1 MTWFY
6 TSNGTQSGPI
16 TQQELA
22 AKVQSGEVRATD
34 LIWKEGMSDWLPMN
48 QVPEF
53 SVGAVNTPS
62 QFGMPMAQPSA
73 YASSPRPHVTN
84 YLWQSIVVTL
94 LCCLPFGIVAI
105 VFAAK
110 VDGLV
115 AAGDIAGAEAA
126 SKTAKLW
133 VNLSAGSVLIIIA
146 IYIIITVIGAV
157 AGGM

>member
-6 TSNGTQSGPI
+6 TSNGTQAGPI

-22 AKVQSGEVRATD
+22 AKVQSGEVTATD

-73 YASSPRPHVTN
+73 YASSPQPHVTN

-115 AAGDIAGAEAA
+115 AAGDIAGAQAA

-133 VNLSAGSVLIIIA
+133 VNLSVGFFFLLL
-146 IYIIITVIGAV
+146 VIGGISTALEE
-157 AGGM
+157 GRM

>member
-1 MTWFY
+1 V
-6 TSNGTQSGPI
+6 

-22 AKVQSGEVRATD
+22 AKLQSGVVRGTD
-34 LIWKEGMSDWLPMN
+34 LIWKEGMADWLPLN

-53 SVGAVNTPS
+53 SGNAVS
-62 QFGMPMAQPSA
+62 GAQPMPAPMYQPQS
-73 YASSPRPHVTN
+73 YGSSIQPKIVN

-105 VFAAK
+105 VYAAK

-115 AAGDIAGAEAA
+115 AAGDIVGAQAA
-126 SKTAKLW
+126 SKSAKLW
-133 VNLSAGSVLIIIA
+133 VNLSAGSVLVIIA
-146 IYIIITVIGAV
+146 IYAVLAVIGVV

>member
-6 TSNGTQSGPI
+6 TSNGTQAGPVS
-16 TQQELA
+16 QQELA
-22 AKVQSGEVRATD
+22 AKVQSGEVKSSD
-34 LIWKEGMSDWLPMN
+34 LIWKEGMADWLPLS

-53 SVGAVNTPS
+53 SAGVVPS
-62 QFGMPMAQPSA
+62 APQFGAPMSQPTA
-73 YASSPRPHVTN
+73 YNSGPRPQITN

-105 VFAAK
+105 VYAAK

-115 AAGDIAGAEAA
+115 AAGDYAGAEAA
-126 SKTAKLW
+126 SKSAKLW
-133 VNLSAGSVLIIIA
+133 VNLSAGSVLVLIA
-146 IYIIITVIGAV
+146 IYIILAVIGVV